1 MAQHQGAAIGGLQMP
16 KISYASTMIVED
28 HLKKLLTSTTNK
40 PFKAADN
47 KLLPKM
53 KHSPFG
59 DFPAEYLTTKKL
71 TATKESVTNI
81 AGDLGVH
88 EMSIAAK
95 GVSKYYH
102 CLVLKCPNIHLIAIL
117 KKGEGL
123 GGKTASLN
131 KPKERPVP

>member
-1 MAQHQGAAIGGLQMP
+1 MP

-40 PFKAADN
+40 PFKASDN

-59 DFPAEYLTTKKL
+59 DFPPEFLTTKKL
-71 TATKESVTNI
+71 TANPPQTTTATI
-81 AGDLGVH
+81 GGDLGVH

-95 GVSKYYH
+95 GICNH
-102 CLVLKCPNIHLIAIL
+102 
-117 KKGEGL
+117 
-123 GGKTASLN
+123 
-131 KPKERPVP
+131 